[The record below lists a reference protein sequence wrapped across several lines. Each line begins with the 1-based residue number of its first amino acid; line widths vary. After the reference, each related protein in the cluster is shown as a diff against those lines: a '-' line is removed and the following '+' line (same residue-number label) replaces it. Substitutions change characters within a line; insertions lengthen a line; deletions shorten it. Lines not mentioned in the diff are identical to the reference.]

1 MVIDFHNHFY
11 PDKIAQKAID
21 KLSTDADIIAYT
33 DGTLQGLS
41 DDIKNAGYDLG
52 VVLPVAT
59 APKQVEGINTRAIQ
73 VQEQFPNLIS
83 FAAMHPDYENYK
95 DEIFRIKELGL
106 KGIKFHPDYQETFFD
121 DDKML
126 RILDE
131 AFKNDLIVVVHAG
144 IDIGLPN
151 PVHTGIE
158 QILNVLDIFKDRA
171 QKLVLAHTGGW
182 GLWDEVYEKI
192 AGRNVYMDISFS
204 LGTTIKKSNGKIQ
217 KLIEDDML
225 MKIVKKHGVDKILY
239 GTDSPWG
246 DHKMMLDKFMTLPFT
261 KEEQDKILYQNAK
274 KLLRI

>member
-217 KLIEDDML
+217 KLIEDDIL

>member
-11 PDKIAQKAID
+11 PDQIAKKAID
-21 KLSTDADIIAYT
+21 KLSTNANIVAYT

-41 DDIKNAGYDLG
+41 DDLKNSGYDLG

-73 VQEQFPNLIS
+73 VQEQYPNLIS

-106 KGIKFHPDYQETFFD
+106 KGIKFHPDYQNTFFD
-121 DDKML
+121 DEKML
-126 RILDE
+126 NILDE

-144 IDIGLPN
+144 VDIGLPP

-158 QILNVLDIFKDRA
+158 QILNVIDIFKDRA

-182 GLWDEVYEKI
+182 ALWDEVYEKI
-192 AGRNVYMDISFS
+192 AGKNVYMDISFS
-204 LGTTIKKSNGKIQ
+204 IGSTTKKASGEEL
-217 KLIEDDML
+217 KLLDDDL
-225 MKIVKKHGVDKILY
+225 LVKIVRKHGVDKILY

-274 KLLRI
+274 ELLRI

>member
-274 KLLRI
+274 KLLKI

>member
-106 KGIKFHPDYQETFFD
+106 KGIKFHPDYQATFFD

-274 KLLRI
+274 KLLKI

>member
-11 PDKIAQKAID
+11 PDKIAAKAID
-21 KLSTDADIIAYT
+21 KLTKCADIVAYT
-33 DGTLQGLS
+33 DGTLKGLS
-41 DDIKNAGYDLG
+41 DDLRNSGYDLG

-59 APKQVEGINTRAIQ
+59 APKQVESINTNATLIQ
-73 VQEQFPNLIS
+73 ESYDNIIS

-106 KGIKFHPDYQETFFD
+106 KGIKLHPDYQNTFFD
-121 DDKML
+121 DDRML

-144 IDIGLPN
+144 LDIGLPE

-171 QKLVLAHTGGW
+171 QKLVLAHTGAW
-182 GLWDEVYEKI
+182 AMWDDVLEKI

-204 LGTTIKKSNGKIQ
+204 LGSTKRLSNGEEI
-217 KLIEDDML
+217 KLLDDDL
-225 MKIVKKHGVDKILY
+225 LVKIVRKHGVDKVLF

-261 KEEQDKILYQNAK
+261 KEEQEQILYKNAK
-274 KLLRI
+274 QLLGI